1 VKPGGSP
8 SAGSSTVAR
17 KKTPKVRVTVKA
29 SLSRRLREIRQEL
42 FGEHGGP
49 ELARRLNLP
58 ARTWYNYETGVT
70 VPAEVLLAF
79 IEQTGANPTWLLNG
93 EGTKYRS
100 SHDDRLLSELTPVE
114 LIRRGLEKLERAS
127 SEVVI
132 VAPENLPGDE
142 TSDFVA
148 IGLYPLTAMAGRIL
162 DPARLEG
169 HVLAYRQWLPHPS
182 QTVGTRLTDD
192 SMHPILPAGS
202 IVAIDR
208 SVTDPVKLHG
218 QIVAACPDGM
228 PMIRWLDVHGRHI
241 ILRPNHNVGR
251 DYPLI
256 PVELDEQSNV
266 VIGQVVWSWSRFGQS

>member
-1 VKPGGSP
+1 
-8 SAGSSTVAR
+8 VAR

-29 SLSRRLREIRQEL
+29 SLSRRLREIRQEI

-93 EGTKYRS
+93 EGPRYRN
-100 SHDDRLLSELTPVE
+100 SHEDRLISEMTPVE
-114 LIRRGLEKLERAS
+114 LIRRGLEKLERSA
-127 SEVVI
+127 SEVVV
-132 VAPENLPGDE
+132 VAPENLPSE
-142 TSDFVA
+142 EASEFVA
-148 IGLYPLTAMAGRIL
+148 IGLYPPSALGGAVL
-162 DPARLEG
+162 DPARVEG
-169 HVLAYRQWLPHPS
+169 HVLAYRHWLPHPS
-182 QTVGTRLTDD
+182 QTIATRLTDD
-192 SMHPILPAGS
+192 AMHPILPAGS

-208 SVTDPVKLHG
+208 TVTDPTRLQG
-218 QIVAACPDGM
+218 QIVAACPDGT
-228 PMIRWLDVHGRHI
+228 PMIRWLDVHGRHL

-256 PVELDEQSNV
+256 PVEFDSQGPV
-266 VIGQVVWSWSRFGQS
+266 IIGQVVWSWSRFGQGG